1 MNTTKTKSTLLSS
14 LTRPVALMAL
24 LMSSLSLMAHD
35 FEVDGFYY
43 NKTGAH
49 EVAVTYNGVSQYNND
64 YWGKIVIPS
73 TVTYND
79 TTYTVTSIGRSA
91 FRRCGI
97 ESVSIPNTVTS
108 IGDGGFR
115 ECKMLEKIVIPNSVT
130 SLGWATFWADIELS
144 KVTMSAKITE
154 LGESPFG
161 GCDRITSFIIDK
173 ANPKYDS
180 RENCNAIIETASNK
194 LIQGFA
200 TTKIPNDVKI
210 IAAAA
215 FRSLL
220 ARGPRRSAHRS
231 SRRPA
236 RPCHA

>member
-14 LTRPVALMAL
+14 LTRLVVLMAL

-115 ECKMLEKIVIPNSVT
+115 ECKML
-130 SLGWATFWADIELS
+130 
-144 KVTMSAKITE
+144 
-154 LGESPFG
+154 
-161 GCDRITSFIIDK
+161 
-173 ANPKYDS
+173 
-180 RENCNAIIETASNK
+180 
-194 LIQGFA
+194 
-200 TTKIPNDVKI
+200 
-210 IAAAA
+210 
-215 FRSLL
+215 
-220 ARGPRRSAHRS
+220 
-231 SRRPA
+231 
-236 RPCHA
+236 